1 MDTPGFGDSYGRE
14 NELIRDM
21 MEVLDN
27 KLGYTNIILL
37 LLDGNTARFT
47 PGLYNMLGQMS
58 AIFGEKWWDF
68 MMIGVSKV
76 REFILSSDFD

>member
-76 REFILSSDFD
+76 REFIVIRF